1 MQLQMTKLILALTVG
16 GLLSA
21 CGSSKIEQSPDKMV
35 RAGMQRMMK
44 EDNQYNFSGTLKL
57 DVPNQV
63 NADIAD
69 KNSDVIEHNASDAFD
84 VDLDS
89 NSDEEAEV
97 ADERDFYK
105 KQMKSLNR
113 VLNLLSKSFTIPFT
127 GAVDMPKGRVEVIPE
142 LRYENKNALVSYK
155 FPTYIDFNNL
165 AVYVDASAI
174 TNISDIMNEQS
185 NPTRVVGD
193 RYLQVAVPQERLVHL
208 PVEDLLKSLPKSVDD
223 GYAAIDANAFTKV
236 DVDEFG
242 KNLEAKYQVRLNS
255 NYAMSLK
262 YDIAMLKSISESLK
276 QAAAK
281 AGSDSK
287 YQPQDYAVL
296 QNVVDGLTAIYTGD
310 DNGRSGVPAA
320 YFIQQLKNNSSPII
334 YNFYLD
340 SKGRI
345 TGMRTEMEIPLEKVK
360 EFKQAIKM
368 DYRIKFDYTGSPKFT
383 MQPTPQNSVNIGSS
397 LGLF

>member
-21 CGSSKIEQSPDKMV
+21 CGSKIEQSPDKMV

-69 KNSDVIEHNASDAFD
+69 KNSDVIEHKASDAFD
-84 VDLDS
+84 MDLDS

-97 ADERDFYK
+97 ADERDYYK
-105 KQMKSLNR
+105 KQMKSLNK

-127 GAVDMPKGRVEVIPE
+127 GAVDMPKGRIEVIPE

-193 RYLQVAVPQERLVHL
+193 RYLHVAVPQERLVHL

-223 GYAAIDANAFTKV
+223 GYAAIDANAFAKV

-345 TGMRTEMEIPLEKVK
+345 TGMRTEMEIPLDKVK

-368 DYRIKFDYTGSPKFT
+368 DYQIKFDYTGSPKFT

>member
-69 KNSDVIEHNASDAFD
+69 KNSDVIEHKASDAFD

-193 RYLQVAVPQERLVHL
+193 RYLQVTVPQERLVHL

-310 DNGRSGVPAA
+310 DNDRSGVPAA